1 MMAGAPKSAGA
12 SSWSTR
18 NWCFVKIYTDE
29 GIIGIGEGSGWP
41 RVVQTAIEDMRPII
55 VGEDP
60 FNIEKIWQ
68 KMLVSTMGNGMTGT
82 PGSGAMNAIDMAL
95 WDIKGKALNT
105 PVWNLLGGKVRN
117 RIRAYGHAKTPERAL
132 ELKAQGLTAI
142 KTGGVHRVAD
152 QVEDIRGAVGDDIDI
167 MVDAHGPPWY
177 NTKDAIIV
185 GKSLEQFNLL
195 FYEDPVPPD
204 NMDALKRVQDNVDI
218 PIAAGERHSHI
229 WGVRRLIEEEI
240 IDVIQPDTGRI
251 GGISQMMKIA
261 AMAEA
266 HYISVAPHSGS
277 LGPIAEYA
285 AIHILAAIPNA
296 LILERVHDDVPV
308 RYKVTQPHLETIDGY
323 IEVPNLPG
331 LGVDIDEAIALAH
344 PSNGNTNTPGKEG
357 DGNYEPGTWDEHVY
371 VQTRYSRQTNLRTP
385 RIRNLTNESPK
396 RTN

>member
-1 MMAGAPKSAGA
+1 
-12 SSWSTR
+12 
-18 NWCFVKIYTDE
+18 
-29 GIIGIGEGSGWP
+29 
-41 RVVQTAIEDMRPII
+41 
-55 VGEDP
+55 
-60 FNIEKIWQ
+60 
-68 KMLVSTMGNGMTGT
+68 
-82 PGSGAMNAIDMAL
+82 
-95 WDIKGKALNT
+95 
-105 PVWNLLGGKVRN
+105 
-117 RIRAYGHAKTPERAL
+117 
-132 ELKAQGLTAI
+132 
-142 KTGGVHRVAD
+142 
-152 QVEDIRGAVGDDIDI
+152 
-167 MVDAHGPPWY
+167 
-177 NTKDAIIV
+177 
-185 GKSLEQFNLL
+185 
-195 FYEDPVPPD
+195 
-204 NMDALKRVQDNVDI
+204 
-218 PIAAGERHSHI
+218 
-229 WGVRRLIEEEI
+229 
-240 IDVIQPDTGRI
+240 
-251 GGISQMMKIA
+251 MMKIA

-296 LILERVHDDVPV
+296 LILERVHDDVTV